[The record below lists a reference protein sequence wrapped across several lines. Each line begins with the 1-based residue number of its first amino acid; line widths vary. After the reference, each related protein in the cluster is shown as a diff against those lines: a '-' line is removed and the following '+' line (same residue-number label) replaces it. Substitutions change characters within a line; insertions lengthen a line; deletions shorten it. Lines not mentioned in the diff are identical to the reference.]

1 MEKKE
6 EFKTSLG
13 LDYNIEGALA
23 YLFGFLSG
31 IIILL
36 LEKNN
41 SFVRFHAMQ
50 STIMFLGLYVLTVI
64 FSIIPFIGN
73 LIANIIQL
81 IIFVAWIVGM
91 VKAYQR
97 EYFKFPIVGDFAESQ
112 LQKV

>member
-1 MEKKE
+1 MKNQDDV
-6 EFKTSLG
+6 KTSLG
-13 LDYNIEGALA
+13 LDYNIEGALS

-31 IIILL
+31 IILLL
-36 LEKNN
+36 LEKNS

-50 STIMFLGLYVLTVI
+50 STIVFLGLYVLTAI

-73 LIANIIQL
+73 LIANVIQL
-81 IIFVAWIVGM
+81 VILAAWIIGM

-112 LQKV
+112 LHKV